1 VEPTSNCSSASGG
14 ALFAVTAAVMQAVES
29 QNLIL
34 YHTELRG
41 EWPHVQAA
49 TLAARLR
56 YPKRTAL
63 PAGAAGRASLAGI
76 ALAVRAL
83 SHLLGRAIAP
93 GEIVFAAGRKPQ
105 LAPDPDDEAGAAD
118 FSISHAGP
126 WVGCAALVH
135 GRVGLD
141 IETGTEAR
149 IVDWVAREA
158 LLKATGVGMRGV
170 QEVRAL
176 PLQESPISWRGAW
189 WHLRRLEEFAGAAA
203 CVASSRP
210 APILSACQ
218 VPLAELF
225 AA

>member
-1 VEPTSNCSSASGG
+1 
-14 ALFAVTAAVMQAVES
+14 MQAVES

-49 TLAARLR
+49 RLAARLR

-63 PAGAAGRASLAGI
+63 GADAAGRASLAGI
-76 ALAVRAL
+76 ALALRAL
-83 SHLLGRAIAP
+83 AQLLGRTIAP
-93 GEIVFAAGRKPQ
+93 GEIVFAAGHKPQ
-105 LAPDPDDEAGAAD
+105 LAPDAAGEPAAVNTSVQAAAD

-126 WVGCAALVH
+126 WVGCAALAH

-141 IETGTEAR
+141 IETGLDAR

-158 LLKATGVGMRGV
+158 LLKATGVGMRGA

-176 PLQESPISWRGAW
+176 PLQEGPISWRGES
-189 WHLRRLEEFAGAAA
+189 WHLRLLTQFAGAAA

-210 APILSACQ
+210 APALAVTQ
-218 VPLAELF
+218 VSLAELF